1 MQKVHTR
8 CADIRNISEN
18 HYNLS
23 NIELILNN
31 KIELILNKAN
41 VYSFSLF
48 PRTLAQYI
56 LYFSLQNYNFFL
68 IYARV

>member
-8 CADIRNISEN
+8 CADIRNISES

-48 PRTLAQYI
+48 PRTLAQHI
-56 LYFSLQNYNFFL
+56 FTFRCKITTFF
-68 IYARV
+68 